1 MQMLK
6 LLLPMLFA
14 ALCATPAFATIVPP
28 CASARNAVQAHQEA
42 AWIHQCALAQ
52 RKSGAISEA
61 ENNCRRWLESC
72 RRSPP
77 ARPGFMTF

>member
-1 MQMLK
+1 MQMRK

-28 CASARNAVQAHQEA
+28 CQSAQQAVHAQQEE

-61 ENNCRRWLESC
+61 ESNCRRWLETC
-72 RRSPP
+72 RRAPA